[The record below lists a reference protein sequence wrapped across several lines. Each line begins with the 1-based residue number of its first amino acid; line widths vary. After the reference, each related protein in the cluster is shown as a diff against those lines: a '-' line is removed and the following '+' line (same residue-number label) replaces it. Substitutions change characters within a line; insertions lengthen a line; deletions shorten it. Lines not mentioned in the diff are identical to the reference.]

1 MLTAVFKNKIFKFNV
16 SFIIIFDTLSF
27 PMSYLSNIK
36 SQLTGIQTVTKTPSR
51 SSGDIRC
58 LLLGKDI
65 LHVHIHLKL
74 CASFCRRRVETKSEN
89 KRQSQII
96 ILPVLQ
102 LLQIPAIL
110 LYHHPLL
117 TFQPLPQPKLVL
129 YLAIPEG
136 CKAELI

>member
-102 LLQIPAIL
+102 IPAIC
-110 LYHHPLL
+110 HICKVSSSASDIPAL
-117 TFQPLPQPKLVL
+117 TP
-129 YLAIPEG
+129 A
-136 CKAELI
+136 KAGTLFSDPRGLQG